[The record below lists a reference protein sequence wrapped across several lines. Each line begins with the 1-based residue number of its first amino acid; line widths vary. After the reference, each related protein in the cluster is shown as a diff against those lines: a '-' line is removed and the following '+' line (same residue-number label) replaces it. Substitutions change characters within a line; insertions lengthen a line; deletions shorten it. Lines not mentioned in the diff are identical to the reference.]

1 MPPGRWS
8 SLSVLCGGR
17 GLVVAWCLGARG
29 FRWQCAG
36 GARPRCGVG
45 HGGFAAVGGRA
56 RCRVHVQ
63 HPWPPLW
70 GGAAAPFLGGCVGFG
85 PSAGILPS
93 LGGCG
98 GCGGLFVICIVVA
111 SIFVV
116 CARPPSCFVLR
127 WPWGVWGGVW
137 PAGPVPLLCWGR
149 GVWACFLLC
158 VVLWG
163 IRWMPWHQELM
174 KDVAACDMPRGVGE
188 RALIRGCPNGG
199 TRPGLCWATII

>member
-1 MPPGRWS
+1 M
-8 SLSVLCGGR
+8 
-17 GLVVAWCLGARG
+17 VARCLGARG
-29 FRWQCAG
+29 FCWRSAG

-63 HPWPPLW
+63 HPWPPL
-70 GGAAAPFLGGCVGFG
+70 GGRPSSLGGGGCGPPVGGRPASCFG
-85 PSAGILPS
+85 GGVCWVRPFRRDPSFV
-93 LGGCG
+93 GGCG

-116 CARPPSCFVLR
+116 CARPPFLFRPARVRGACGGRVARGAAVL
-127 WPWGVWGGVW
+127 WWWS
-137 PAGPVPLLCWGR
+137 
-149 GVWACFLLC
+149 WACFLLC